1 MGSPITNH
9 FVDTTEFFERKIE
22 ALKAHHSQ
30 TAHMEDMPGM
40 VRMWGERIAQAN
52 GLPEGRTA
60 EAFKI
65 AITA

>member
-1 MGSPITNH
+1 
-9 FVDTTEFFERKIE
+9 
-22 ALKAHHSQ
+22 
-30 TAHMEDMPGM
+30 MEDMPGM
-40 VRMWGERIAQAN
+40 VRMWGERIAKAN